1 MQSPI
6 RIMETSAAV
15 AAAAAAASAS
25 TDGTSDTAVAAA
37 VGTTAGASSPVA
49 ATAASAGGP
58 APAPMA
64 RRFVLKLVPGYHFL
78 PTDAELVVHFLR
90 PRLAGLPLPLPIFID
105 ERVLDYH
112 PEKLIEKY
120 REYGE
125 DRWFFFTRKE
135 RKHANG
141 SRPNRATADNG
152 HWNATGS
159 IRPIVCPGDGAL
171 VGCVGTLVFYEA
183 SRRKKKKVEEVVP
196 EQGGAAAAPAPEE
209 LKTDWTMYE
218 YESLMSEEEFQA
230 RLKNNAKVDALVLCT
245 IQKKKHCETSKK
257 KTNKR
262 KKVSQEPVLAGGNG
276 EEGSHAGG
284 KKTRN
289 RTTKRAKQKG
299 GKAGEAVKRS
309 PVATASQGPPVEEA
323 PLLGADVFNV
333 DLYVNISSNFAMNTS
348 QVPPLPL
355 PPPQEMM
362 VPIRGDSNNVYPNT
376 TAHQYF
382 NHPMPMESFQVPT
395 WPQDPLTYS
404 KMAVEPLGGGN
415 CYRAPNMSTSQYTAP
430 DMGLQGRSNTE
441 GVDAHY
447 MARTQGYEQPSS
459 YLFQQHMQQNTMAA
473 PQVYS
478 RNFGPG
484 NSNHGYINDNNLLGT
499 GMDCPHLSS
508 FQFSSQKS
516 FGVGQFSSQTSF
528 GVGGS
533 SSSTQRVFKRS
544 GGYNAFGLA
553 PK

>member
-25 TDGTSDTAVAAA
+25 TDGTSDTAAAAA

-58 APAPMA
+58 VPAPMA

-141 SRPNRATADNG
+141 SRPNRATTDNG

-159 IRPIVCPGDGAL
+159 IRPITRPGDGAL

-183 SRRKKKKVEEVVP
+183 SRRKKKKVEDVVP
-196 EQGGAAAAPAPEE
+196 EEGGAAAAPAPDE

-284 KKTRN
+284 KKSRN

-299 GKAGEAVKRS
+299 GKAGEAVKRT
-309 PVATASQGPPVEEA
+309 PMATASQGPVVEEA

-333 DLYVNISSNFAMNTS
+333 DLYVNISSNCAMNTS

-362 VPIRGDSNNVYPNT
+362 MPIRGDNSIVYPNT
-376 TAHQYF
+376 TVHQYF

-395 WPQDPLTYS
+395 RPQDYLPYS
-404 KMAVEPLGGGN
+404 KMSLQPLGEDN
-415 CYRAPNMSTSQYTAP
+415 CHNVNTAPNTSSTNQYFTP
-430 DMGLQGRSNTE
+430 DMRPQGRSNID

-447 MARTQGYEQPSS
+447 MERTQGYEQPSS
-459 YLFQQHMQQNTMAA
+459 YLFQQHMQHNTMAA

-484 NSNHGYINDNNLLGT
+484 NSNYGYINDNHLLGT
-499 GMDCPHLSS
+499 GMDYPHLSS
-508 FQFSSQKS
+508 FQFSSQ
-516 FGVGQFSSQTSF
+516 TSF
-528 GVGGS
+528 GTGGNS
-533 SSSTQRVFKRS
+533 SKQRVFTRS